1 MPGRPDW
8 SGGRPDR
15 PARPGGRP
23 DIPYRPDWPAIV
35 RLDWILTWKPL

>member
-8 SGGRPDR
+8 SGGRPVS

-23 DIPYRPDWPAIV
+23 DIPDRPDRPAIV